1 MLGWRLKPTHSYAL
15 PKYLTVFIP
24 TQIPEPY
31 TNGLSQEERQK
42 HAYIKVFQTVT
53 NKLERNHDKHHDYRG
68 RQNILSIQHLKYS
81 SSCIIPK
88 HTTIINIYKRTLIF
102 LFEAGLNFPTGTG
115 PVPVKPVRTGSD
127 SGRFETGPNSKFKF
141 EFQKMKNS
149 QKKFLKILQGA
160 TNLMVSNF
168 LKYSFI

>member
-53 NKLERNHDKHHDYRG
+53 NKLKRTHDKHHDYRG

-115 PVPVKPVRTGSD
+115 PDRFNRSGPVPVPVGLKPA
-127 SGRFETGPNSKFKF
+127 PIQNSNLNFK
-141 EFQKMKNS
+141 K
-149 QKKFLKILQGA
+149 
-160 TNLMVSNF
+160 
-168 LKYSFI
+168 

>member
-24 TQIPEPY
+24 TQIPELY

-115 PVPVKPVRTGSD
+115 PVWPVTGQ
-127 SGRFETGPNSKFKF
+127 TGPDRFRFRSVWNRPQFKIQIWI
-141 EFQKMKNS
+141 QKNE
-149 QKKFLKILQGA
+149 KFLKIVQDA
-160 TNLMVSNF
+160 TYLMVSNF
-168 LKYSFI
+168 LKKTFI

>member
-115 PVPVKPVRTGSD
+115 PVPVGLKPAPIQNSNL
-127 SGRFETGPNSKFKF
+127 NSKKW
-141 EFQKMKNS
+141 KIP
-149 QKKFLKILQGA
+149 KKFLKILQGA

-168 LKYSFI
+168 LKNSFV